1 MLSLEILTVIIIN
14 TNSNYQFQ
22 TQISLKLVCIYSEPD
37 VRISHM
43 DYMAHALL
51 LARQALGNVSPNPA
65 VGVVIVRD
73 GEIVGQGYTQPPG
86 LAHAEIVALRQAGD
100 KAKGSTLY
108 VTLEP
113 CCHHG
118 RTPPCTKSI
127 IEAGVSEVHFATTDP
142 NPLVNGKGRGELER
156 NGIRTYAGEHEA
168 DAAELNEAYIKFI
181 TTGIPFVTVKFAAS
195 LDGKIAT
202 HTSESRWISG
212 EESRKYVHYLRYTHD
227 AVMTGVNTVLADDPS
242 LVTTYTGNRPKQP
255 VRIILDTHGR
265 TPATARLFKQPGKT
279 ILVTGGIGSEEKD
292 AYRQEGADLL
302 EMSAVSGRIELE
314 NLLKVLGSR
323 SITSVLV
330 EGGGTLLGSLF
341 DRRLVDK
348 VIGFIAPVIIG
359 GETARSPVGGSGIA
373 KIADVLRLKRV
384 KIERFGEDVMI
395 SGYPRG

>member
-1 MLSLEILTVIIIN
+1 
-14 TNSNYQFQ
+14 
-22 TQISLKLVCIYSEPD
+22 
-37 VRISHM
+37 M
-43 DYMAHALL
+43 DYMARALS
-51 LARQALGNVSPNPA
+51 LARQALGDVSPNPA
-65 VGVVIVRD
+65 VGAVVVRD

-86 LAHAEIVALRQAGD
+86 LAHAEIVALREAGE
-100 KAKGSTLY
+100 KAKGSILY

-127 IEAGVSEVHFATTDP
+127 IEAGISEVHFAITDP
-142 NPLVNGKGRGELER
+142 NPLVRCVGRDELER
-156 NGIRTYAGEHEA
+156 NGIRTYAGEHET

-181 TTGIPFVTVKFAAS
+181 TTGMPFVTVKFASS

-202 HTSESRWISG
+202 RTGESRWISG

-242 LVTTYTGNRPKQP
+242 LVTTYTGSRPKQP
-255 VRIILDTHGR
+255 VRIILDAHGR

-279 ILVTGGIGSEEKD
+279 ILVNGGIGSKEKD
-292 AYRQEGADLL
+292 AYKQIGADLVEL
-302 EMSAVSGRIELE
+302 PAISGMIELE

-323 SITSVLV
+323 NITSVLV
-330 EGGGTLLGSLF
+330 EGGGILLGSLF
-341 DRRLVDK
+341 DQGLVDK

-359 GETARSPVGGSGIA
+359 GDTARSPVGGNGIV

-384 KIERFGEDVMI
+384 KVERFGEDVMI
-395 SGYPRG
+395 SGYPKG